1 MRKCYAV
8 ICRNF
13 SSVLSR
19 KYQSANTMRK
29 NNHCTTT
36 MRIVILKHNST
47 CSTSAGSKDV
57 VSTFLQM
64 VIYIEA
70 CESGSMFDDLL
81 KTDINVFATTAA
93 NPDESSYACYYDDKR
108 ETYLGDRYSVSWL
121 EDSDKV

>member
-1 MRKCYAV
+1 MLLFV
-8 ICRNF
+8 VT
-13 SSVLSR
+13 SVP
-19 KYQSANTMRK
+19 
-29 NNHCTTT
+29 HCQGSINLQIQCAKTT
-36 MRIVILKHNST
+36 IALPQCAFVILKHNST
-47 CSTSAGSKDV
+47 CSTSPGNKDV

>member
-1 MRKCYAV
+1 MLLFV
-8 ICRNF
+8 VT
-13 SSVLSR
+13 SVPYCQGSINLQIQCAKTTIALS
-19 KYQSANTMRK
+19 QCAF
-29 NNHCTTT
+29 
-36 MRIVILKHNST
+36 VILKHNST